1 VPIVHSNVSY
11 KCIKCAECCGPWE
24 IPVSKHECGQ
34 ISGMLPGDN
43 FSKKGKSSPLVLK
56 KKSDGYCLFLDKNK
70 LCKIHLEKGEK
81 FKPLGCKLYP
91 FELCRWDDGITSAY
105 CRMDC
110 PGTFFPSKSQKE
122 SKKIDISSFKDV
134 ISDIPTVTAKKY
146 SRRIILDTVRIRAIS
161 KAYLGIIRSDK
172 GDLATKLLGCAE
184 LLDFH
189 SKPKN
194 SEDLIG
200 AGGQFADDAVE
211 LYERSLEY
219 LQDKTSKASV
229 LDIPSRIFLRQMIAG
244 FARRDEE
251 FAISSNPLKRIGRSI
266 SFGAFSMGLK
276 DIGAIGNKFLSGPV
290 ESVREEEGC
299 SSKAKSGFPRPLP
312 PGIPELLLKYMESR
326 LKTLHFM
333 SKPCLDF
340 TFEDGIRHLICA
352 SLSALWITRSAQ
364 VQDPMLPIR
373 IVDHNF
379 SASTLFSMPH
389 MRLCRRNICNPGK
402 LPAIISFL
410 LENS

>member
-1 VPIVHSNVSY
+1 
-11 KCIKCAECCGPWE
+11 
-24 IPVSKHECGQ
+24 
-34 ISGMLPGDN
+34 
-43 FSKKGKSSPLVLK
+43 
-56 KKSDGYCLFLDKNK
+56 
-70 LCKIHLEKGEK
+70 
-81 FKPLGCKLYP
+81 
-91 FELCRWDDGITSAY
+91 
-105 CRMDC
+105 MDC
-110 PGTFFPSKSQKE
+110 PGTFFSLKSQKE
-122 SKKIDISSFKDV
+122 SKKIDISFFKDAV
-134 ISDIPTVTAKKY
+134 SDIPMVATKKY
-146 SRRIILDTVRIRAIS
+146 SRRVVLDTVRIRAIS
-161 KAYLGIIRSDK
+161 RAYLGMIESDK
-172 GDLATKLLGCAE
+172 GDLATKLMGCAE

-194 SEDLIG
+194 SEDLID
-200 AGGQFADDAVE
+200 AGEQFATDAVE

-219 LQDKTSKASV
+219 LQEKTSTASE
-229 LDIPSRIFLRQMIAG
+229 LDIPSRIFLRQMLAA

-276 DIGAIGNKFLSGPV
+276 DIGSIGNKLLSGPV
-290 ESVREEEGC
+290 ESGSEEERC
-299 SSKAKSGFPRPLP
+299 SSKTKSRFSRPLP
-312 PGIPELLLKYMESR
+312 PEIPELILKYIASR

-333 SKPCLDF
+333 SKPCLGF

-352 SLSALWITRSAQ
+352 SLSALWIARSAK

-379 SASTLFSMPH
+379 SASSLFRMPH